1 MIWRFHVGI
10 SVVLAGSIMTV
21 ARNGF
26 MRREPFER
34 RIVIGVKPPL
44 VVVDEHRRREV
55 HGVDEREAFSNG
67 TLLQGGLDLRG
78 NVEKRPAA
86 LASRTKV
93 PCDTPSQSSFDSQ

>member
-1 MIWRFHVGI
+1 
-10 SVVLAGSIMTV
+10 
-21 ARNGF
+21 
-26 MRREPFER
+26 MRREPFEP

-78 NVEKRPAA
+78 NVEKRPAPWRLEPKF
-86 LASRTKV
+86 LAIRLHSLPSRRT
-93 PCDTPSQSSFDSQ
+93 TM